1 MSIRVK
7 IFEENMMAGHGHCPT
22 TEEIINTWLE
32 STELIEQVHIRIK
45 DFKYFPAL
53 NGDPR
58 LICIYEV

>member
-1 MSIRVK
+1 ML
-7 IFEENMMAGHGHCPT
+7 AGCGQCPT
-22 TEEIINTWLE
+22 TEEIINNWLE
-32 STELIEQVHIRIK
+32 STEMTEQVNIRIK